1 MSEDHISYSTDDKN
15 RFQLVCGVNDS
26 NLTILSSLLGGK
38 VFSYGNE
45 IIYAEESKPKQLLF
59 KSIIEEMFQ
68 WTKNSSEITP
78 EKIESLFFAVRDR
91 KLFAKQLLQT
101 EKIVPTSKAVVSPR
115 TVKQAELIHAL
126 DNYEMTFAV
135 GPAGTGKTFIAV
147 THALQALENKEA
159 RKLVLTRP
167 VVEAGENLGF
177 LPGDLQQK
185 INPYLRPIYDVLER
199 FLSAETIKS
208 FEEKKII
215 EVIPLA
221 YMRGRSLDN
230 AYIILDEAQNTTVEQ
245 MKMFLTRMGEHSKTV
260 IIGDDTQID
269 LAKNRPS
276 GLSHACHV
284 LAEISEIAF
293 LRFHKEDV
301 MRNRLVKKI
310 VDAYERT

>member
-1 MSEDHISYSTDDKN
+1 MSEDHISYSIDDKN
-15 RFQLVCGVNDS
+15 RFQLVCGINDE
-26 NLTILSSLLGGK
+26 NLTILGSLLDGK

-59 KSIIEEMFQ
+59 KSVIEEMFAL
-68 WTKNSSEITP
+68 SGAGGDLSP

-91 KLFAKQLLQT
+91 KTFAKQLLQT
-101 EKIVPTSKAVVSPR
+101 EKIVPTPKGVVTPR
-115 TVKQAELIHAL
+115 TVRQAELIHTL
-126 DNYEMTFAV
+126 ENYDITFAI

-147 THALQALENKEA
+147 THAMQSLENREM
-159 RKLVLTRP
+159 RKIVLTRP

-199 FLSAETIKS
+199 FLPAETIKLY
-208 FEEKKII
+208 EERKLI

-245 MKMFLTRMGEHSKTV
+245 MKMFLTRMGENSKIV
-260 IIGDDTQID
+260 ITGDDTQID
-269 LAKNRPS
+269 LAKRQHS
-276 GLSHACHV
+276 GLLHACSV
-284 LAEISEIAF
+284 LSDIDEIAF
-293 LRFHKEDV
+293 IRFHKEDV
-301 MRNRLVKKI
+301 IRNRLVRKI